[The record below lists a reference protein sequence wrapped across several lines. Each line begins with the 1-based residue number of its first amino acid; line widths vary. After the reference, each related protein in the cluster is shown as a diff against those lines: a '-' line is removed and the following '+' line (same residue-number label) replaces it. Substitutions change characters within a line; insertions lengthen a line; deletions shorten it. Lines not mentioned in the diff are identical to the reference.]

1 MALNANVLDG
11 ADQGVL
17 VLVQRMKREVK
28 RRGGSGIAGLARKFR
43 IMDDDNSKT
52 LSMGEYKKAMKEMNL
67 NFTGRE
73 LQTLFEFFDKD
84 GSGDIGYEEFV
95 QGLRDPLSKRRQK
108 LVRMAFAKIDLDGSG
123 AVEPAE
129 IASKFDASNHPE
141 VKKGNM
147 TPEDVYRE
155 FLATFEVEG
164 DKDGKV
170 TEEEF
175 MLYYTNIGAGID
187 NDDYFELM
195 IRNAWHISGGEGW
208 CANSSNRRVLV
219 TNSDGSQSV
228 QEVTDDLGLKA
239 DDKEGTMARLSAQGV
254 NASNISMFD
263 GAGDMDTPAPRTG
276 AGARN
281 KKQQSTNFKQGS
293 SIYFGRRP
301 PANSTA
307 QSAKRGP
314 SRAVEPILEKL
325 RSQLKKRGTRG
336 IVGIGRKFRI
346 MDDDGS
352 DSIDMEEFK
361 KGMRETGLVLD
372 PNELEKLF
380 RHFDRD
386 GSGDI
391 EYDEFLRGLRGQL
404 NPRRKKLVNMAFDVM
419 DKDGNGVLEPNDV
432 VGSFDAS
439 QHPDV
444 KKGIKT
450 ENDVLMEFLDTFDC
464 GGEHDGKVTRKEFE
478 TYYENVSAS
487 IDLDDYFELM
497 IRNAWHISGGEG
509 WCANSSNRR
518 VLVTMADGSQSVQ
531 EIKNDLGL
539 KADDS
544 EGAMARLRA
553 QGVTA
558 EGVSL
563 ADAAGDA

>member
-1 MALNANVLDG
+1 MPKIQLPKARSNMSNIMTGGRIADAGPPSTPPKPEPHVLDG

-43 IMDDDNSKT
+43 IMDDDNSKS

-67 NFTGRE
+67 DFTDRE

-108 LVRMAFAKIDLDGSG
+108 LVRMAFAKIDTDGSG

-147 TPEDVYRE
+147 TPEEVYRE

-164 DKDGKV
+164 DKDGRV

-175 MLYYTNIGAGID
+175 MLYYTNVGAG
-187 NDDYFELM
+187 
-195 IRNAWHISGGEGW
+195 
-208 CANSSNRRVLV
+208 
-219 TNSDGSQSV
+219 
-228 QEVTDDLGLKA
+228 
-239 DDKEGTMARLSAQGV
+239 
-254 NASNISMFD
+254 
-263 GAGDMDTPAPRTG
+263 
-276 AGARN
+276 
-281 KKQQSTNFKQGS
+281 
-293 SIYFGRRP
+293 
-301 PANSTA
+301 
-307 QSAKRGP
+307 
-314 SRAVEPILEKL
+314 
-325 RSQLKKRGTRG
+325 
-336 IVGIGRKFRI
+336 
-346 MDDDGS
+346 
-352 DSIDMEEFK
+352 
-361 KGMRETGLVLD
+361 
-372 PNELEKLF
+372 
-380 RHFDRD
+380 
-386 GSGDI
+386 
-391 EYDEFLRGLRGQL
+391 
-404 NPRRKKLVNMAFDVM
+404 
-419 DKDGNGVLEPNDV
+419 
-432 VGSFDAS
+432 
-439 QHPDV
+439 
-444 KKGIKT
+444 
-450 ENDVLMEFLDTFDC
+450 
-464 GGEHDGKVTRKEFE
+464 
-478 TYYENVSAS
+478 

-553 QGVTA
+553 QGIQA
-558 EGVSL
+558 EGLSL